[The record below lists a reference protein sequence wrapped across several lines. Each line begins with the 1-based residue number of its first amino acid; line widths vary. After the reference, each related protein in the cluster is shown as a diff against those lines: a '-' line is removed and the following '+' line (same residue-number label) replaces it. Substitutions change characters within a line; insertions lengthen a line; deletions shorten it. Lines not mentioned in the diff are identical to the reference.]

1 MINYHFAIFSLMVVM
16 GFRLKKS
23 LLLYQSKN
31 EGYKNKEVAICAI
44 KKSYINFGP
53 KKMVEFLLIPRL
65 AVELTS
71 LIHAQHFL

>member
-1 MINYHFAIFSLMVVM
+1 M

-53 KKMVEFLLIPRL
+53 KKNGWISSDSKISSRINKLDSCSTFFIKTIKNRLLMHL
-65 AVELTS
+65 
-71 LIHAQHFL
+71 